1 MTKNSERKPVKAIF
15 VCGPWGSGTSVVTQ
29 FLISLGLVGMPPY
42 LKINDPRTP
51 ISYESLAF
59 RKTVLSFA
67 QEESFSLYK
76 EKQFILDELVRF
88 REYLVDLAQRSSI
101 PIDRIPVVL
110 KYPLSCLILE
120 ELNEVFESK
129 FVVVRRSIEEIETG
143 RLRRKWP
150 DYLGAKGAVA
160 AYEKIDLFSKTRKAA
175 VFDLSYRELL
185 IDPIK
190 SCQELVGY
198 CGLNV
203 AEQKLVEMAGR
214 IRR

>member
-1 MTKNSERKPVKAIF
+1 MNQNPEKKPVRAIF

-51 ISYESLAF
+51 ISYESIAF
-59 RKTVLSFA
+59 RNTVLSFA
-67 QEESFSLYK
+67 QEKSFSLFK
-76 EKQFILDELVRF
+76 EKDFILNELLRF
-88 REYLVDLAQRSSI
+88 REYLVGLAQRSSI

-120 ELNEVFESK
+120 ELNEVFDSK
-129 FVVVRRSIEEIETG
+129 FVVVRRSIEEIENG
-143 RLRRKWP
+143 RLRRHWP

-160 AYEKIDLFSKTRKAA
+160 AYEKIDSFSKDHKTS

-185 IDPIK
+185 IDPVG
-190 SCQELVGY
+190 SCQELVGF